1 MSGNSNKYV
10 KNPYPGI
17 RSFNV
22 NERNLF
28 FGREK
33 QISDISK
40 LLTKSH
46 FVAISGASGSG
57 KSSIVKAGIIPW
69 FLNEFEDSNYIIFR
83 PGNDPLKNLSGGL
96 SELFTKEGFDRK
108 ELKKILANLKKDG
121 NALENVFKEIGKNK
135 TLLLYIDQFEEI
147 FRYRSNEQLSKAEE
161 FSDIFIQNIINAVG
175 SNQVKIYVTFS
186 LRSDFLSECSVFQG
200 LPELI
205 NRGHY
210 LLPKMTNEQKVSAIT
225 MPAKKAGA
233 HFSDNLLVE
242 LRKDIESQ
250 RVSLPVL
257 QHSLMRTWENWLL
270 NAPSES
276 PIDIE
281 HYNAIGTVYKALSFH
296 AEDIYNSLNDEQKKL
311 TEKIFRALT
320 FFGDDERGT
329 RSPQKLG
336 DLCDITSAKEM
347 EVITVIEKFRSEG
360 NSFLMPSDD
369 IQLDRNTVIDIAHES
384 IMRVWERLIEWV
396 DKETKSAHLYIRLSK
411 SAELFQSGK
420 TGILVN
426 PDLQISI
433 NWLENDRPN
442 IAWAI
447 RYDPAFDRVVN
458 YIYYSKKEYQKSVVA
473 QQAKKE
479 RSFKRTRLIAFI
491 LGMASLISILL
502 MIVSLNLRFKAVQSE
517 KDALL
522 KKRYAEKQT
531 TIAEERRKDAVA
543 LQLVANQQQEI
554 AEQNRLIAE
563 QQKRYAVL
571 QQREAQYQQQ
581 QAIIARNDA
590 IQARDFARRLQIE
603 AEILRDSAIAQKFAI
618 QKQKFIVEQ
627 SKAEIDTLRRLAIS
641 KTLSIKAFQLFYDNQ
656 KADNLSDDDI
666 KLPAILALQAFH
678 FNKQNNGNPLDPDVF
693 SALLAVSEQSFEIQ
707 NGHNDEIRDIS
718 VLKNDILISAGAD
731 GKMYILNY
739 LTNNIEEQVNVGL
752 NNNIEFRTLE
762 TSNDGN
768 YTVAGLI
775 DGQIF
780 MWKNGDYSSKP
791 ISKKQGNEIIS
802 DIKFLSND
810 AFVASDNSGKIVFY
824 NINDITFV
832 KGNEIQLHGKINALE
847 VIGSKIIAATNE
859 GKIYILRADLVLEKS
874 FDLPNGSIQT
884 IAKAQNDL
892 LLVGF
897 TNGLIE
903 VVDFNGNEID
913 KWFAHNSAV
922 TNIVV
927 NELTGSVIT
936 SGYDKVIK
944 IWNYFDTKAQ
954 PIKLNIHNAWIYSL
968 SLSKDNKYIISAD
981 ADGIIKITL
990 IDVNALK
997 DIVKNNVSD
1006 NMSKQNW
1013 DIYVGQD
1020 IDYSPDLPADL

>member
-1 MSGNSNKYV
+1 MPGSPKKYV

-17 RSFNV
+17 RSFNI
-22 NERNLF
+22 NESELF
-28 FGREK
+28 YGREK
-33 QISDISK
+33 QIIDLSN
-40 LLTKSH
+40 LLKKSH
-46 FVAISGASGSG
+46 FTAISGASGSG

-69 FLNEFEDSNYIIFR
+69 FLNEFENSDYIVFR
-83 PGNDPLKNLSGGL
+83 PGNNPIKNLSEAL
-96 SELFTKEGFDRK
+96 SLLFIKDGYDRK
-108 ELKKILANLKKDG
+108 ELKKILTNLNKDE
-121 NALENVFKEIGKNK
+121 NALENIFKEIGKNK
-135 TLLLYIDQFEEI
+135 TILLYIDQFEEI

-161 FSDIFIQNIINAVG
+161 LSEIFIQNIINAVE

-210 LLPKMTNEQKVSAIT
+210 LLPKMTDEQKEAAIT

-233 HFSDNLLVE
+233 KFSDNLLVE
-242 LRKDIESQ
+242 LRKDIKNQ
-250 RVSLPVL
+250 KVSLPVI
-257 QHSLMRTWENWLL
+257 QHALMRTWENWLL
-270 NAPSES
+270 NAPPET
-276 PIDIE
+276 PIEIE
-281 HYNAIGTVYKALSFH
+281 HYKAIGTVNKALSFH

-320 FFGDDERGT
+320 FFGDDERGI

-347 EVITVIEKFRSEG
+347 EVIGVVEKFRSEG
-360 NSFLMPSDD
+360 NSFLMPADNV
-369 IQLDRNTVIDIAHES
+369 QLDRNTVIDIAHES

-396 DKETKSAHLYIRLSK
+396 EKETKSAHLYIRLSK

-442 IAWAI
+442 AAWAI
-447 RYDPAFDRVVN
+447 RYDPSFDRVVN
-458 YIYYSKKEYQKSVVA
+458 YIFYSKKEHQKSVAA

-479 RSFKRTRLIAFI
+479 RSFKRTRIIAFI
-491 LGMASLISILL
+491 LGTASLISILL

-517 KDALL
+517 KDALE

-531 TIAEERRKDAVA
+531 IIAEERRKNAVA
-543 LQLVANQQQEI
+543 LGLVANQQQEI

-571 QQREAQYQQQ
+571 QQREALYQQQ

-590 IQARDFARRLQIE
+590 IQARDFARQLQLE
-603 AEILRDSAIAQKFAI
+603 AEILRDSAISQKFAI
-618 QKQKFIVEQ
+618 QQQKVIVEH
-627 SKAEIDTLRRLAIS
+627 SKAQIDTLRRLAVS
-641 KTLSIKAFQLFYDNQ
+641 KTMAIKAYQLYFDNQ
-656 KADNLSDDDI
+656 KADNLTDEDK
-666 KLPAILALQAFH
+666 KLPAILALQAYY

-693 SALLAVSEQSFEIQ
+693 SALLFVSEQTFEIQ
-707 NGHNDEIRDIS
+707 NVHTDAVRDIAVS
-718 VLKNDILISAGAD
+718 NNDNFISAGAD
-731 GKMYILNY
+731 GKIFLLNY
-739 LTNNIEEQVNVGL
+739 FNNSIEKQVDVGF
-752 NNNIEFRTLE
+752 NNNNEFRTIQ
-762 TSNDGN
+762 TSDNGN
-768 YTVAGLI
+768 YTIAGLV

-780 MWKNGDYSSKP
+780 MWKGEEFDSKP
-791 ISKKQGNEIIS
+791 ISKKQGNDIIS
-802 DIKFLSND
+802 DVKFLSNE

-832 KGNEIQLHGKINALE
+832 KGNEIQLQGKINALE
-847 VIGSKIIAATNE
+847 VVGSKIIAATNQ
-859 GKIYILRADLVLEKS
+859 GRIYILRADLVIEKS

-922 TNIVV
+922 TKIVV
-927 NELTGSVIT
+927 NNLTGSIIT
-936 SGYDKVIK
+936 AGYDKVIK
-944 IWNYFDTKAQ
+944 IWNYFDTKSQ
-954 PIKLNIHNAWIYSL
+954 PIKLNIHNSWIYSL
-968 SLSKDNKYIISAD
+968 ALSKDNKYIISAD
-981 ADGIIKITL
+981 ASGVVKITL
-990 IDVNALK
+990 IDIDYLMK
-997 DIVKNNVSD
+997 LVKSTVTE
-1006 NMSKQNW
+1006 NMSEQNW